1 MADHSC
7 KRCSVTRVNA
17 LVTAYRQAHVSG
29 EQGGMN
35 KLKQVVAVTKREYPD
50 GSELLSPGLGE
61 QELRKLC
68 WNISSFMR
76 DQDVERILGIK
87 LNKPGAH

>member
-17 LVTAYRQAHVSG
+17 LVKVYRQAHFNG
-29 EQGGMN
+29 DQGGIS
-35 KLKQVVAVTKREYPD
+35 KLKQVVAVTRREYPD

-61 QELRKLC
+61 QELRELC
-68 WNISSFMR
+68 WNISSFLR

-87 LNKPGAH
+87 LIKPGAR